1 MLGDEGATGEVLDK
15 RLIDGRALELEVIEV
30 LGERQLGDGELVLI
44 ERACFSLI
52 SAMSRSPT
60 TFFSRVE
67 LRQPHLRSPPALDNL
82 GERLL
87 DSDRTIGQ
95 PDKIT
100 VIFGHK
106 ITKQYRGKLQT
117 EIEDMNPPILERTPS
132 AALTA
137 RSGDSRTF
145 AAPHPPP
152 IPAPHRRL

>member
-1 MLGDEGATGEVLDK
+1 LASGS
-15 RLIDGRALELEVIEV
+15 
-30 LGERQLGDGELVLI
+30 LGDGELVLI

-52 SAMSRSPT
+52 SAVSRSPM
-60 TFFSRVE
+60 TFFSQVE
-67 LRQPHLRSPPALDNL
+67 YCDNLIFRRRAALDNL
-82 GERLL
+82 GGRLL
-87 DSDRTIGQ
+87 DADRTIGQ

-100 VIFGHK
+100 VIFGRK
-106 ITKQYRGKLQT
+106 ITKQCRGKLQT
-117 EIEDMNPPILERTPS
+117 KIEDMNPPILERSPS